1 MKFLR
6 NELEKHIKIKL
17 PMSKL
22 DSFFYV
28 ELISQSNQVF
38 IGKKNNYNTF
48 TTQPKEEIK
57 LLPEVFIE
65 KNPGNATGSI

>member
-38 IGKKNNYNTF
+38 IGKKNKALIQIDRNHKSKYPTYLIQKQIN
-48 TTQPKEEIK
+48 KK
-57 LLPEVFIE
+57 IE
-65 KNPGNATGSI
+65 L